1 MRLGDKGQQ
10 IMANEEYVG
19 YLENIRDMFI
29 VGCEHCEGD
38 ALKYQQHFIS
48 ALNFAITYIKSNLEG
63 KEETKMKDKIKQA
76 VADEFKY
83 RASQGRTNYSM
94 EEVIQIV
101 GEVID
106 EVAFEN
112 K

>member
-1 MRLGDKGQQ
+1 
-10 IMANEEYVG
+10 
-19 YLENIRDMFI
+19 
-29 VGCEHCEGD
+29 
-38 ALKYQQHFIS
+38 
-48 ALNFAITYIKSNLEG
+48 
-63 KEETKMKDKIKQA
+63 MKDKLKQA

-83 RASQGRTNYSM
+83 RASQGRINYSM